1 MNSNEL
7 KNFAKKVGAD
17 LCGIAPIE
25 RFSDAPKG
33 FSPLDVYP
41 QTKSVIAF
49 AKRIP
54 KTSLYLPTS
63 IPYTVIEY
71 ESLSDSHGIAYNLM
85 LYIESKGYE
94 ATVVPSEPYEY
105 WDEENKTG
113 KGLVSLKHVCAKC
126 GLGIFGKNHLL
137 YNPQFGNL
145 IRLGA
150 VLTNAILEPDN
161 ILEGD
166 ICKPGCNLC
175 IDSCPVG
182 AINKKGVNQAK
193 CRANSQRKTKKGD
206 IIYNCTICRR
216 VCVNVCGV
224 KIEPEVA

>member
-7 KNFAKKVGAD
+7 KNFTKKVGAD

-25 RFSDAPKG
+25 RFRSAPKG
-33 FSPLDVYP
+33 FSPIDVYP

-71 ESLSDSHGIAYNLM
+71 GSLSESHRIAYDLM

-94 ATVVPSEPYEY
+94 GTIVPSEPYEY
-105 WDEENKTG
+105 WDDENKTG
-113 KGLVSLKHVCAKC
+113 KGLVSLKHIGHKC

-137 YNPQFGNL
+137 YNPQFGSL

-150 VLTNAILEPDN
+150 VLTNATLEPDN
-161 ILEGD
+161 ILKGD
-166 ICKPGCNLC
+166 ICQSRCSLC
-175 IDSCPVG
+175 MDSCPVG
-182 AINKKGVNQAK
+182 AITAQGVDQAK
-193 CRANSQRKTKKGD
+193 CRTNSVRKTKKGD
-206 IIYNCTICRR
+206 TIYDCTICRR
-216 VCVNVCGV
+216 VCVNVAGI
-224 KIEPEVA
+224 KAETI